1 MKACKV
7 DEEQL
12 AAWID
17 GATGTIQYLGPAIT
31 QRLAHK
37 ILAAEKRTGEQSQ
50 VVIQLD
56 DEMDRS
62 GYGQTVGIRTLHDDG
77 AYIQHRDGLRIAA
90 FTAPG
95 IGVVW
100 SPIAE
105 RVDPIDRVS
114 VNGIWME
121 GGELHALWRWMN
133 RMMGMQGPEET
144 ATRGA
149 GSDTPHSAHLEQE
162 SIDEEEV
169 SADTNQRATGESSSR
184 AVDQRLIPAEPE
196 AHLRT
201 IDERTIEKVETH
213 LKEHPPRDFKEEKQT
228 EVYQGY
234 VGFVE
239 IHVTGASLSG
249 ATTLAVPKELTELG
263 LEADL
268 RNRLSERMRI
278 DLSGSVDLGVREV
291 NKRVDAFREIFTK
304 QMGPPL
310 GRIYKKSDWPI
321 MKSKWDEI
329 GVLVNSANERIS
341 NFMHAAVEKIICDAA
356 KDWAKA
362 INENPSVKKNGAY
375 TVDEIYKLLMDQ
387 WDRKQR
393 ATQVS
398 VQLYAKDLTWV
409 TLNNQQVRSKIEE
422 AYPELC
428 ATGLYKSRRAW
439 SS

>member
-37 ILAAEKRTGEQSQ
+37 ILAAEKRTGERSH

-95 IGVVW
+95 TGVVW

-121 GGELHALWRWMN
+121 GAELHALRRWMN
-133 RMMGMQGPEET
+133 RMMGMQGPEES
-144 ATRGA
+144 ATHGA
-149 GSDTPHSAHLEQE
+149 GSDTPHSAHLAQG

-169 SADTNQRATGESSSR
+169 SARTNQRATGESSSE
-184 AVDQRLIPAEPE
+184 AVDQRHVPAEPE

-268 RNRLSERMRI
+268 RSRLSERMRI
-278 DLSGSVDLGVREV
+278 DLSGSVDLGVSEV
-291 NKRVDAFREIFTK
+291 NKRVDAFQRN
-304 QMGPPL
+304 L
-310 GRIYKKSDWPI
+310 
-321 MKSKWDEI
+321 
-329 GVLVNSANERIS
+329 
-341 NFMHAAVEKIICDAA
+341 H
-356 KDWAKA
+356 KA
-362 INENPSVKKNGAY
+362 NGAAAGANIQEERLADHE
-375 TVDEIYKLLMDQ
+375 VEMGRDRRLGGFGKRKDQ
-387 WDRKQR
+387 
-393 ATQVS
+393 
-398 VQLYAKDLTWV
+398 
-409 TLNNQQVRSKIEE
+409 
-422 AYPELC
+422 
-428 ATGLYKSRRAW
+428 
-439 SS
+439 